1 MCRWLAVQA
10 GQLAANDAKDERT
23 DEKLE
28 QQVGAL
34 AIFTHTFIYME
45 SDIDRVC
52 PESVTVAQY
61 SPADVA
67 GREQF
72 QTARRVR

>member
-1 MCRWLAVQA
+1 LGAVQT
-10 GQLAANDAKDERT
+10 GQLAAANA
-23 DEKLE
+23 KLE

-34 AIFTHTFIYME
+34 EILTNTFIYME

-52 PESVTVAQY
+52 PESVSVAQY

-67 GREQF
+67 GKAQF
-72 QTARRVR
+72 KTARRVR

>member
-1 MCRWLAVQA
+1 LGAVQT
-10 GQLAANDAKDERT
+10 GQLAAN

-34 AIFTHTFIYME
+34 EILTNTFIYME
-45 SDIDRVC
+45 SDIDRVY
-52 PESVTVAQY
+52 PESVSVAQY

-67 GREQF
+67 GR
-72 QTARRVR
+72 V

>member
-1 MCRWLAVQA
+1 LGAVQT
-10 GQLAANDAKDERT
+10 GQLAAANA
-23 DEKLE
+23 KLE

-34 AIFTHTFIYME
+34 EILTNTFIYME

-52 PESVTVAQY
+52 PESVSVAQY

-67 GREQF
+67 GRVQF
-72 QTARRVR
+72 KTTRRVR

>member
-1 MCRWLAVQA
+1 MSLGAVQT
-10 GQLAANDAKDERT
+10 GQLAAN

-34 AIFTHTFIYME
+34 EILTNTFIYLE

-52 PESVTVAQY
+52 PESVSVAQY

-72 QTARRVR
+72 KTARRVR